1 VTIERRGA
9 AATVSAAGRR
19 LVGYAARFGVE
30 AQIGSF
36 RERIAPGA
44 FAASLASGRDILA
57 LVDHDPKALLGRT
70 RTGTLTLREDA
81 DGLAFELALPD
92 TRAAADILALAE
104 RGDIGGM
111 SFGFVATDDAWEGE
125 LRELR
130 AVELHEIS
138 IVQSVAGLP
147 ADGSQRAQPEVLL
160 GNPGPDPPAVA
171 GHDPMNFLRRLFER
185 RSLKEGGFDRYWSSF
200 AASRSGTVTPARAES
215 VSAVYACVQAVAET
229 IASLPLIL
237 YRRTEDGGRDRA
249 TDHPLYRVLHDQP
262 NEIQTA
268 LELREQLQAAVLL
281 RGNAFAR
288 IGFGFDGRV
297 RELVPIHPDRV
308 QVVELDNGRLGYDVT
323 DARGQR
329 SRLVQEEVL
338 HLRHR
343 TDDGL
348 VGVSPIAAARE
359 VFELAIAERDH
370 GVSTFRNGTRLS
382 GILQTPGA
390 ISVEQQRQLADAWH
404 QRHEGAA
411 NHGKTAVLGAGIEFK
426 PVSMTLEDAEWIAAR
441 QFSVE
446 EVARLFR
453 VPPTMIGDL
462 RHGNYSNSV
471 EMARQFVTMTLRR
484 HLTMWEQA
492 ISRSLLT
499 DAGRRL
505 YFAEHSVE
513 GLLRGDS
520 LNRAQF
526 YERGIAD
533 GWLDTDEVRRL
544 ENLPARRAA

>member
-1 VTIERRGA
+1 MSVIQRVLNA
-9 AATVSAAGRR
+9 
-19 LVGYAARFGVE
+19 FG
-30 AQIGSF
+30 
-36 RERIAPGA
+36 
-44 FAASLASGRDILA
+44 
-57 LVDHDPKALLGRT
+57 
-70 RTGTLTLREDA
+70 
-81 DGLAFELALPD
+81 
-92 TRAAADILALAE
+92 
-104 RGDIGGM
+104 
-111 SFGFVATDDAWEGE
+111 
-125 LRELR
+125 
-130 AVELHEIS
+130 
-138 IVQSVAGLP
+138 
-147 ADGSQRAQPEVLL
+147 
-160 GNPGPDPPAVA
+160 
-171 GHDPMNFLRRLFER
+171 FER
-185 RSLKEGGFDRYWSSF
+185 RSLKEGGYDSYWSGF
-200 AASRSGTVTPARAES
+200 AAYRTGAVTPARAES

-237 YRRTEDGGRDRA
+237 YRRTEDDGRVRA
-249 TDHPLYRVLHDQP
+249 ADHPLYRVLHDQP

-268 LELREQLQAAVLL
+268 LEFREQLQAAVLL

-288 IGFGFDGRV
+288 IGFGYDGRV

-308 QVVELDNGRLGYDVT
+308 QLVELDNGRLAYDVT
-323 DARGQR
+323 DTRGAR

-343 TDDGL
+343 TEDGL
-348 VGVSPIAAARE
+348 IGVSPIAAARE
-359 VFELAIAERDH
+359 VFDLALAERDH

-382 GILQTPGA
+382 GILQTDKA
-390 ISVEQQRQLADAWH
+390 ITAEQHRQLADAWN
-404 QRHEGAA
+404 RRYEGEE
-411 NHGKTAVLGAGIEFK
+411 NHGKTAVLGAGVEFK

-471 EMARQFVTMTLRR
+471 EMSRQFVTMTLRR

-499 DAGRRL
+499 EAGRRV

-526 YERGIAD
+526 YERGLAD
-533 GWLDTDEVRRL
+533 GWLDANEVRRL
-544 ENLPARRAA
+544 ENLPARSAA